1 MVSNYWGLPGSRCF
15 DSLSAGNSCQGIHT
29 LPYGSLKRK
38 VYKKQN
44 PEVCLTTGTTGDYFA
59 NIRDFSYICK

>member
-1 MVSNYWGLPGSRCF
+1 MNDRRSIRYRMG
-15 DSLSAGNSCQGIHT
+15 
-29 LPYGSLKRK
+29 LKRE